1 MALPTPSDDQTF
13 CDVSALE
20 AGQIY
25 LPDEMFI
32 TGAITGKVTTAPS
45 LSFLLRHSTN
55 NKTIVFDLGIRKDWQ
70 NNPPSV
76 VHRINTVYRVH
87 VVQDVLESLVDG
99 GISPDNVDYVCIS
112 HCHWDHTGDTTAFK
126 KSTFLVGGACQALFK
141 PGYPVDPNSSYTS
154 DLLPQGRT
162 IFFDTNDW
170 KPIGPFPRALD
181 FFEDGSLYI
190 IDAPGHLPGHIN
202 ILVRSSPDGG
212 WIYLAGDS
220 AHHWSLITL
229 ESTIAV
235 GHPDFLRGCVHDD
248 KDAAEAHIHCINELT
263 KTPRVRIILAHDE
276 PFYTKNKN
284 GPAFWPGKI
293 PTL

>member
-1 MALPTPSDDQTF
+1 MDLPSPSDNQTY
-13 CDVSALE
+13 CDISALE

-32 TGAITGKVTTAPS
+32 TGAAPGKVTIAPS
-45 LSFLLRHSTN
+45 LSFLLRHSAN
-55 NKTIVFDLGIRKDWQ
+55 NKTLVFDLGIRKDWQ
-70 NNPPSV
+70 NYPPTI
-76 VHRINTVYRVH
+76 VHWINTVYRVN
-87 VVQDVLESLVDG
+87 VVQDALESLVNG
-99 GISPDNVDYVCIS
+99 GISLENIDYVCIS

-126 KSTFLVGGACQALFK
+126 KSTFLVGGDCQDLVK
-141 PGYPVDPNSSYTS
+141 PGYPVDPNGRFAS

-162 IFFDTNDW
+162 IFFDTSDW

-202 ILVRSSPDGG
+202 ILTRTSSDGG
-212 WIYLAGDS
+212 WTYLAGDS
-220 AHHWSLITL
+220 AHHWNLITL
-229 ESTIAV
+229 ESSIAL
-235 GHPDFLRGCVHDD
+235 GHPGHLHDCAHAD
-248 KDAAEAHIHCINELT
+248 KDAADAHIRRINELT
-263 KTPRVRIILAHDE
+263 KIPRVRILLAHDE
-276 PFYTKNKN
+276 PFYTKNKD

>member
-1 MALPTPSDDQTF
+1 MALPSPRDSQAY

-32 TGAITGKVTTAPS
+32 TGAAPGKVTIAPS
-45 LSFLLRHSTN
+45 LSFLLRHATN
-55 NKTIVFDLGIRKDWQ
+55 NKTLVFDLGIRKDWQ
-70 NNPPSV
+70 NYPPSI
-76 VHRINTVYRVH
+76 VHWINTVYRVH
-87 VVQDVLESLVDG
+87 VGQDALESLVNG
-99 GISPDNVDYVCIS
+99 GVSLEDVDYVCIS

-126 KSTFLVGGACQALFK
+126 KSTFLVGGACQALVK
-141 PGYPVDPNSSYTS
+141 PGYPIDPNGRFAS
-154 DLLPQGRT
+154 DLLPEGRT

-202 ILVRSSPDGG
+202 ILARSSRDGG

-220 AHHWSLITL
+220 AHHWNLITL
-229 ESTIAV
+229 ESTIAL
-235 GHPDFLRGCVHDD
+235 GHPGHLHECAHTD
-248 KDAAEAHIHCINELT
+248 KDAAEAHIHRINELT
-263 KTPRVRIILAHDE
+263 KIPRHFGLEKYPLCSIL
-276 PFYTKNKN
+276 
-284 GPAFWPGKI
+284 GPIYQF
-293 PTL
+293 